1 MCFKKFALQI
11 PMNYISDNATKDV
24 GMKTYEDEWST
35 KKLIEETSKYKI
47 LGRKAETEL
56 FREYHSI
63 KDERRRQEIKVA
75 VIQSNLRFV
84 LSLARCYRNTTGLP
98 MSDFFSEGK
107 LGMLEAFN
115 KYDYTCGVKFDSFAV
130 YEVRRHMDM
139 IVNNSDVVRVPV
151 RRRKKVLAARKKGE
165 AVDSVPYDLLADNA
179 VSEPASLD
187 RSVITG
193 STDHSPLVL
202 SEVLKS
208 DGESTE
214 ALNEADTRSRVLND
228 AMEDYL
234 TPEESNLLRRMY
246 GLDGYEDT
254 VGEISAERH
263 VSKEIIRR
271 IKNRALSKLRGVQ
284 SVAELR
290 NALGS

>member
-1 MCFKKFALQI
+1 
-11 PMNYISDNATKDV
+11 
-24 GMKTYEDEWST
+24 
-35 KKLIEETSKYKI
+35 
-47 LGRKAETEL
+47 
-56 FREYHSI
+56 
-63 KDERRRQEIKVA
+63 
-75 VIQSNLRFV
+75 
-84 LSLARCYRNTTGLP
+84 

-179 VSEPASLD
+179 VSEPASLA